1 MARTKKSEIQARYRE
16 QERQA
21 KEAYKKEKGLKIA
34 RGFNQTRA
42 AKKIQRNRRRAIT
55 HYKDRKLTEKV
66 EKQVFSVQPEK
77 ISRFDVIVDKEF
89 YFKEIYS
96 PTGDSFIV
104 NQFRLAE
111 AGTSKP
117 VRAII
122 QDEDG
127 SVTVYRTLFEFEL
140 AMSRLY
146 TELNKRQTDEW
157 KAANKAFRNNPA
169 NKGKTMPKSEFIR
182 LVTITSGET
191 KDYEILTLKV
201 EKP

>member
-55 HYKDRKLTEKV
+55 RYKDKKLTEKV
-66 EKQVFSVQPEK
+66 KKEVFSDPAEK
-77 ISRFDVIVDKEF
+77 ISRFDVIADQEF

-127 SVTVYRTLFEFEL
+127 SVAVYRTLFEFEL

-146 TELNKRQTDEW
+146 TELNRRQSEEW
-157 KAANKAFRNNPA
+157 KEANKAFRNNPA
-169 NKGKTMPKSEFIR
+169 NKGKTMPRSEFIR